1 MKTLK
6 SARTLAVCLALPFA
20 AVAATSVL
28 AEEKNDDG
36 GVVEGAAKGAVIGAV
51 VPGVSAGTGAAVGA
65 TVGGV
70 KKLKNNNEEENKE

>member
-6 SARTLAVCLALPFA
+6 FARTMALWLALPFT
-20 AVAATSVL
+20 AVAATSAL

-70 KKLKNNNEEENKE
+70 KKLRNKNKEDDKE

>member
-1 MKTLK
+1 MKTLN
-6 SARTLAVCLALPFA
+6 SARALAVCLALPLTA
-20 AVAATSVL
+20 IAATSAL

-36 GVVEGAAKGAVIGAV
+36 GVVEGAVKGAVVGAV
-51 VPGVSAGTGAAVGA
+51 VPGMDAGTGAAVGA